1 VAWCHLQIQ
10 KTLMGKLSLR
20 ILHRAAIVLLI
31 AAAVACSTKKNT
43 FIRRAYHNLSAHYNT
58 YWNGN
63 ESLKDGVADM
73 NKNVRDNY
81 TRILTV
87 ANFGTDTEAA
97 RLNSAMDRAIAKAS
111 IVIQAHS
118 MVFNKRE
125 RVKWIDDS
133 YMLIGKAYFYKHDFT
148 AAKRT
153 FDFVMR
159 QYNYNPIQY
168 DAMLWQARTLIQQ
181 KKYSDAGSMLDLLQS
196 KIDSEKVPYK
206 DIKEIP
212 LVYADYFILQ
222 KNYSP
227 AKAYLIKGIELNKNK
242 KIQARLYFI
251 LGQIADKEKNQS
263 MATEYYSKVIKSSPS
278 YEMAFNA
285 RINMANSFDIN
296 TGDKRAIEKDLTKMS
311 KEFKN
316 KDFRDQIY
324 YALAQLAFKENND
337 TLGIHYLRLSV
348 AASVKNDFQK
358 TTSALKL
365 ADIYFERQNYRLSQ
379 SYYDSTMQFLPKDY
393 PNYDELTAKTATLTT
408 LVTNLEIVQTQD
420 SLQKLA
426 ALPAAELVKVID
438 RMIEDFRKD
447 ERLRKEKEAREQLD
461 GFGGGNL
468 AKTYEDPAKIGG
480 GGWYFYNTSAMS
492 FGYTEFLKK
501 WGRRKLE
508 DNWRLSNKRPV
519 YSDETVIPKATPD
532 SIKNDSTKAI
542 STDPLSRKTYLQNIP
557 LTPEMMQASNDSI
570 STALFNLGFIYQ
582 EGLGDIPKSVAAFE
596 ELLKRYPKDKNAL
609 KTSYQLYR
617 TYKALPDSIKAD
629 VYRQFIVNNY
639 PESDYAR
646 IITDPNYNVELQ
658 AKKNRVSTL
667 YSETYRAFTK
677 AQYKTVIIY
686 SNEAIATYKD
696 KDLIPKFEYLR
707 ALSLSKTENPDSML
721 VALNKLVKAY
731 PSSEITPLA
740 MSILGSNTSS
750 PVLANFKTE
759 PLPTG
764 DSLKVAD
771 TLLPDLY
778 SYLPNSSHFYVILL
792 DDKTSNVS
800 AIRIRISDFITRNF
814 STDNLSINTIVLD
827 GGWQMVTVS
836 SFRNMDK
843 GMTFYQSIKQ
853 DTYVFAQLA
862 APSFK
867 QFIISTENYPVFYR
881 DKNAD
886 GYLKYFNRKYLQK

>member
-1 VAWCHLQIQ
+1 
-10 KTLMGKLSLR
+10 MGKLSLR
-20 ILHRAAIVLLI
+20 IIHGAAIALLI
-31 AAAVACSTKKNT
+31 AATVACSTKKNT

-63 ESLKDGVADM
+63 ESLKDGVSDLG
-73 NKNVRDNY
+73 KNVRDNY

-87 ANFGTDTEAA
+87 ANYGTDADATK
-97 RLNSAMDRAIAKAS
+97 LNSAMDRAIAKAS
-111 IVIQAHS
+111 IVIQRHT
-118 MVFNKRE
+118 MVFNKKE

-133 YMLIGKAYFYKHDFT
+133 YMLIGKAYFYKHDYT

-159 QYNYNPIQY
+159 QYNYNSIQY
-168 DAMLWQARTLIQQ
+168 NAMLWQARTLIQQ

-196 KIDSEKVPYK
+196 KIDTENVPFNE
-206 DIKEIP
+206 IKEIP

-227 AKAYLIKGIELNKNK
+227 AKQYLIKGLALNKNK
-242 KIQARLYFI
+242 KLQARLYFI
-251 LGQIADKEKNQS
+251 LGQIADHENNQV
-263 MATEYYSKVIKSSPS
+263 MATEYYSKVIKSAPT

-296 TGDKRAIEKDLTKMS
+296 TGDKRTIEKDLTKMS

-365 ADIYFERQNYRLSQ
+365 ADIYFERQNYRLAQ
-379 SYYDSTMQFLPKDY
+379 AYYDSTMQFLPKDY

-408 LVTNLEIVQTQD
+408 LVTNLEIVQTED

-426 ALPAAELVKVID
+426 ALPEAELVKVID
-438 RMIEDFRKD
+438 RIIEDFRKA
-447 ERLRKEKEAREQLD
+447 EQVRKEKEAQEQMNITM
-461 GFGGGNL
+461 GGNL
-468 AKTYEDPAKIGG
+468 SKTLDDPSKMGG

-492 FGYTEFLKK
+492 FGFTEFLKK

-519 YSDETVIPKATPD
+519 YTADETNAVAAATD
-532 SIKNDSTKAI
+532 STKSDSTKAI
-542 STDPLSRKTYLQNIP
+542 STDPRSRKTYLQNIP
-557 LTPEMMQASNDSI
+557 LTADLMKASDERI
-570 STALFNLGFIYQ
+570 SGALFNLGFIYL
-582 EGLGDIPKSVAAFE
+582 EGLGDVPKSIASFE
-596 ELLKRYPKDKNAL
+596 DLLKRYPKDDNAL

-617 TYKALPDSIKAD
+617 TYLAIPDSANAD
-629 VYRQFIVNNY
+629 RYRQFIVKNY

-707 ALSLSKTENPDSML
+707 ALSLSKTENSDSML
-721 VALNKLVKAY
+721 VALNKLVKTY
-731 PSSEITPLA
+731 PNSEITPLA
-740 MSILGSNTSS
+740 QSILGMNAKS
-750 PVLANFKTE
+750 PVLASLNTE
-759 PLPTG
+759 KLPTI
-764 DSLKVAD
+764 DSIVVTSD
-771 TLLPDLY
+771 SLLPDIY
-778 SYLPNSSHFYVILL
+778 SYSPNSSHFYVLML
-792 DDKTSNVS
+792 DDKSANVS
-800 AIRIRISDFITRNF
+800 AIRIRISDYITKNF
-814 STDNLSINTIVLD
+814 STDNLSLNTIVLE
-827 GGWQMVTVS
+827 GGWQMITVS
-836 SFRNMDK
+836 SFRNMEK
-843 GMTFYQSIKQ
+843 AMTFYQAIKQ
-853 DTYVFAQLA
+853 DTYVFAKLEEK
-862 APSFK
+862 SFR

-881 DKNAD
+881 EKNTEA
-886 GYLKYFNRKYLQK
+886 YIKFFNRKYLKEKGN

>member
-1 VAWCHLQIQ
+1 
-10 KTLMGKLSLR
+10 MGKLSRR
-20 ILHRAAIVLLI
+20 IIHGAAIALLI
-31 AAAVACSTKKNT
+31 VAAVACSTKKNT

-63 ESLKDGVADM
+63 ESLKDGVADLS
-73 NKNVRDNY
+73 KNVRDNY

-87 ANFGTDTEAA
+87 ANYGTDAEATK
-97 RLNSAMDRAIAKAS
+97 LNAPMDRAIAKAS
-111 IVIQAHS
+111 IVIQRHS
-118 MVFNKRE
+118 MFFNKKE

-133 YMLIGKAYFYKHDFT
+133 YMLIGKAYFYKHDYT

-159 QYNYNPIQY
+159 KYNYNPIQY
-168 DAMLWQARTLIQQ
+168 NAMLWQARTLLQQ
-181 KKYSDAGSMLDLLQS
+181 KNYGDAGSMLDLLQS
-196 KIDSEKVPYK
+196 KIETEKVPFSVIR
-206 DIKEIP
+206 DIP

-227 AKAYLIKGIELNKNK
+227 AKDFLLKGVGLNKSK
-242 KIQARLYFI
+242 KVQARLYFI
-251 LGQIADKEKNQS
+251 LGQIADQEKNQAN
-263 MATEYYSKVIKSSPS
+263 ATEYYSKVIKSSPS

-296 TGDKRAIEKDLTKMS
+296 TGDKQAIEKALSKMS

-337 TLGIHYLRLSV
+337 TLAIHYLRLSV
-348 AASVKNDFQK
+348 AVSVKNDFQK

-365 ADIYFERQNYRLSQ
+365 ADIYFERQNYRLAQ
-379 SYYDSTMQFLPKDY
+379 VYYDSTMQFLPKDY
-393 PNYDELTAKTATLTT
+393 PNYEELTAKTATLTT
-408 LVTNLEIVQTQD
+408 LVTNLGIVQKED

-426 ALPAAELVKVID
+426 AIPEAELAKVID
-438 RMIEDFRKD
+438 KIIDDLKKAD
-447 ERLRKEKEAREQLD
+447 LLKKEKEAQEQLA
-461 GFGGGNL
+461 GATGGNFGKAMENPSQL
-468 AKTYEDPAKIGG
+468 SG

-519 YSDETVIPKATPD
+519 YTEETLTAAVTSDST
-532 SIKNDSTKAI
+532 KNDSTKAL
-542 STDPLSRKTYLQNIP
+542 STDPRSRKTYLQNIP
-557 LTPEMMQASNDSI
+557 LTAEMMQASNDRI

-582 EGLGDIPKSVAAFE
+582 EGLGDTPKSIASFE
-596 ELLKRYPKDKNAL
+596 DLLRRYPKDKNAL
-609 KTSYQLYR
+609 KTNYQLYLS
-617 TYKALPDSIKAD
+617 YKAIPDSVKAD
-629 VYRQFIVNNY
+629 AYRLLIVNNY

-646 IITDPNYNVELQ
+646 IITEPNYNIELL

-686 SNEAIATYKD
+686 SNEAMASYKD
-696 KDLIPKFEYLR
+696 KDLLPKFEYLR
-707 ALSLSKTENPDSML
+707 ALSYGKTDNTDSML
-721 VALNKLVKAY
+721 IALGKLIKAY
-731 PSSEITPLA
+731 PASEITPLA
-740 MSILGSNTSS
+740 QSILGANAKSPILSNLTTLSS
-750 PVLANFKTE
+750 PVS
-759 PLPTG
+759 
-764 DSLKVAD
+764 DSLNVAD
-771 TLLPDLY
+771 TLLPSLY

-792 DDKTSNVS
+792 DEKTANIS
-800 AIRIRISDFITRNF
+800 AIRIRIADYVVKNF

-827 GGWQMVTVS
+827 GGWQMITVS
-836 SFRNMDK
+836 SFRNMAK
-843 GMTFYQSIKQ
+843 AMNFYQAIEQ
-853 DTYVFAQLA
+853 DTYVFASLE
-862 APSFK
+862 APSYK

-881 DKNAD
+881 EKDTG
-886 GYLKYFNRKYLQK
+886 GYMKFFNRKYLKENGD